1 MAHAY
6 FTNSTRGNPLTYTY
20 IHIYIH
26 YTTLHMFLYT
36 YAYLEKEDAYLAN

>member
-6 FTNSTRGNPLTYTY
+6 FTNSTRGNPLTYT
-20 IHIYIH
+20 YIH